1 MQGENTANLEGACFK
16 VPPALLAEKAVDI
29 FFTVPGNKVHLSA
42 IPTGFFAGSWGVDL
56 EDKKF
61 GRDVVLPRHARTREA
76 CAVVFHVGEPETAL
90 SQTGCRTPL
99 PDTDRRE
106 HRHHGEEPGRQ
117 SRIPAHG
124 SEVKAAQLHSHQLL
138 KLVTK
143 RTPLVPPNML
153 HNSELHGKVTVEVC
167 IDQEGGV
174 TEVRGVKG
182 PPFAI
187 SSAVESVRN
196 WSFVPYQS
204 DGEVKDAVGLMTLKY
219 DFRAASAKTA
229 VSVGRNK

>member
-1 MQGENTANLEGACFK
+1 
-16 VPPALLAEKAVDI
+16 
-29 FFTVPGNKVHLSA
+29 
-42 IPTGFFAGSWGVDL
+42 
-56 EDKKF
+56 
-61 GRDVVLPRHARTREA
+61 VVLPRHARTREA

-117 SRIPAHG
+117 SRIPAKEGLIKPIRRCASSGQSAVFCSERMLDQTFPHG

-138 KLVTK
+138 KLVAK
-143 RTPLVPPNML
+143 RTPLVPPSML

-167 IDQEGGV
+167 IDQEGVV

-204 DGEVKDAVGLMTLKY
+204 NGEAKDAVGLMTLKY

-229 VSVGRNK
+229 VSVSRNK